1 MPNSVRTRAVPP
13 SAYRQHYGH
22 NSYLHSI
29 NVDGGITKGPCK
41 DLEKRLQ

>member
-1 MPNSVRTRAVPP
+1 MPNSVRTRAVPR

-29 NVDGGITKGPCK
+29 NVDAGITEGPCK